1 MTVTTEPP
9 TLATGPLATDPLRI
23 VVADD
28 QPSVREGLAL
38 LLDMLPDTEVVATAA
53 DGQQALDAVA
63 EHRPAAILLDIHMP
77 VLDGVETTRRLVA
90 EHPDVAIVILTTYL
104 EDADVLDAIRA
115 GARGFLTKDADR
127 TDIARAL
134 HAAAAGLSIVDPRVH
149 TTLLAATR
157 RDTPQPE
164 APEPREPQD
173 SHDPDDVPA
182 TAPHNV
188 LPDNLTEREVEILAL
203 IVDGLT
209 NPEIAARLY
218 LSINTVKSHINRMFA
233 KTGSRDRAAA
243 ISYAHRHKLME

>member
-104 EDADVLDAIRA
+104 EDADVLNAIRA
-115 GARGFLTKDADR
+115 GARGYLTKDADR

-149 TTLLAATR
+149 TTLLAAAR
-157 RDTPQPE
+157 RDAPQPGSH
-164 APEPREPQD
+164 EPQD
-173 SHDPDDVPA
+173 VGDAPA
-182 TAPHNV
+182 LAPHAV

-243 ISYAHRHKLME
+243 ISYAHRHELIR